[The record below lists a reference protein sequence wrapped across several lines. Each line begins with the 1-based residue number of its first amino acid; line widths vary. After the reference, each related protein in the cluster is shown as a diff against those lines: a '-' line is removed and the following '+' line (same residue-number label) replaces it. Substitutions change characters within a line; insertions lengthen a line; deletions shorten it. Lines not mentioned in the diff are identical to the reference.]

1 MSIEMNENTEQTT
14 EVRERDVVDDN
25 GNSVRRQAVSV
36 RDDSTADQRVV
47 ASRVVWYIA
56 GAIIAVLALRI
67 LLYLLAANQGSPFVD
82 FIYGLSAI
90 FAAPFYGIFAQPA
103 YGASVFDTASLVAIA
118 VYALIAWG
126 LTKLFTINRPAGST
140 DV

>member
-1 MSIEMNENTEQTT
+1 MNENTEQIT
-14 EVRERDVVDDN
+14 EVRERDVVDND
-25 GNSVRRQAVSV
+25 GTAVHREAVSV
-36 RDDSTADQRVV
+36 RDDSTADGRVV

-67 LLYLLAANQGSPFVD
+67 ILYLLAANQGSPFVD

-103 YGASVFDTASLVAIA
+103 YGLSVFDTASLVAIV

-126 LTKLFTINRPAGST
+126 LARLFTINRPAGT
-140 DV
+140 ADV